1 MTYDNDIGDE
11 PAPAWRDQAPDILTP
26 IDEGAPISGHKPPA
40 EAHVP
45 WSEAPEHEWSAA
57 SSRILPIL
65 RPPGTAGTALAGL
78 DQASLANEGMKHHA
92 LPVLD
97 PGPADLQIA
106 YVMRVSSFDVLVN
119 ADHLLGWGI
128 EPATLRDAAMENLG
142 LWSSIAPWTDEL
154 SGHRRLLSSDT
165 GEGGD
170 AARII
175 LADVRK
181 HLSDELGGEARVL
194 IGLPDRDLLLAGAL
208 RSDDEGFAGLFA
220 DFVVEHSEGADEP
233 IDRRVF
239 ELVGGELTPFTT

>member
-1 MTYDNDIGDE
+1 MTWDQDLGDE
-11 PAPAWRDQAPDILTP
+11 PAPAWRDEAPDILTP
-26 IDEGAPISGHKPPA
+26 IDEDAPVSGHRPPA

-57 SSRILPIL
+57 SSRILPLL

-78 DQASLANEGMKHHA
+78 DRASLASEGLKHHA

-106 YVMRVSSFDVLVN
+106 YVIRVSSFDVLVN
-119 ADHLLGWGI
+119 ADHLLSWGI
-128 EPATLRDAAMENLG
+128 EPAVLRDAAMENLG
-142 LWSSIAPWTDEL
+142 LWSSVAPWTDEL
-154 SGHRRLLSSDT
+154 SGQRRLLSSDT

-170 AARII
+170 AARIL
-175 LADVRK
+175 LADVRQ

-194 IGLPDRDLLLAGAL
+194 IGLPDRDLLMAGAL
-208 RSDDEGFAGLFA
+208 RSDDEGFAALFA
-220 DFVVEHSEGADEP
+220 DFVVEHSGGADEP

-239 ELVGGELTPFTT
+239 ELVVGELRPFVD